1 MISEEYNRAFN
12 ELMDKIKGVSHC
24 TSDTNSGY
32 VSSADFVRLYGL
44 LLEKL
49 SDEDLKAV
57 ADRLK
62 ATKYFNVVIQA
73 QVAAMNL
80 ETKNR
85 GLAWRI

>member
-1 MISEEYNRAFN
+1 MIPDEYNRAFH
-12 ELMDKIKGVSHC
+12 ELMAEIKGVSHC
-24 TSDTNSGY
+24 SDIGKGY
-32 VSSADFVRLYGL
+32 VSSAAYVYLYGL
-44 LLEKL
+44 LLAKL

-80 ETKNR
+80 EAKSR